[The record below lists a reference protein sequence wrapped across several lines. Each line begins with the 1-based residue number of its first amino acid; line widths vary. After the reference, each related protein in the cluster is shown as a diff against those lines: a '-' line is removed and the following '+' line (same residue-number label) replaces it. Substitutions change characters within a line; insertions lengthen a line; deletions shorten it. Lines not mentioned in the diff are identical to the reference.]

1 MQHAHQLQHQH
12 RPGSSAAFRWS
23 VLLNTLLSAMQLV
36 IGFAFGSLALV
47 GDAVH
52 NLGDVA
58 GLLFGWGAERLS
70 TRPSNDAFTYGYGRS
85 TELAALLNALLI
97 LAAGVVVVIEA
108 VQRLLH
114 PQALLA
120 GPVAWAAAAGVVV
133 NLLSAWAFA
142 GSQARDLNRRAAML
156 HLLTDAAVSA
166 AVLVT
171 ALLVKLTGLAVLD
184 ALTAIGVGAVVM
196 ASAWGLLR
204 EALAVSLD
212 AAPRGVSLE
221 AIEAELLTLPG
232 VVRVAELHVWAV
244 STSRLALTAHLQCS
258 EPALQ
263 RPQEL
268 LQQAERLL
276 QRFGIGKSTLQLET
290 RHDHGSQH
298 PPTHP

>member
-23 VLLNTLLSAMQLV
+23 VLLNTLLSAMQLL

-156 HLLTDAAVSA
+156 HLLTDAAVSV
-166 AVLVT
+166 AVLLS
-171 ALLVKLTGLAVLD
+171 ALLVMLTGLSWIDSLM
-184 ALTAIGVGAVVM
+184 ALLVGVVVAITG
-196 ASAWGLLR
+196 WELLR
-204 EALAVSLD
+204 EALRISLD
-212 AAPRGVSLE
+212 AVPRGIDLQAVVACLE
-221 AIEAELLTLPG
+221 ALPG
-232 VVRVAELHVWAV
+232 VDNVHHLHVWAI
-244 STSRLALTAHLQCS
+244 STSQTALTVHVCRRPLIDDLDLLHRAKQQLAALGIAH
-258 EPALQ
+258 
-263 RPQEL
+263 
-268 LQQAERLL
+268 
-276 QRFGIGKSTLQLET
+276 STIQLEPVQT
-290 RHDHGSQH
+290 SR
-298 PPTHP
+298 P